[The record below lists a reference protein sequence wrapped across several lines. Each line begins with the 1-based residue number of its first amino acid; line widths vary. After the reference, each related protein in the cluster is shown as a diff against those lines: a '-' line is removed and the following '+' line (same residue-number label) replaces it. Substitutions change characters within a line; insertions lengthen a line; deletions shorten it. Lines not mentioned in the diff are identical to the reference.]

1 MRRTGKLSPLSA
13 TGTAGWGAGGMTWF
27 MAAPREFLQL
37 SLTAGL
43 QHSRHG
49 RVSSKGMEM
58 TVRHALRTFH
68 ALRQNRAALHELN
81 GLDGRIKNQILRGL
95 LSCSQIALQLG
106 EAVETIEIAQNFAEI
121 SVALHA

>member
-1 MRRTGKLSPLSA
+1 
-13 TGTAGWGAGGMTWF
+13 
-27 MAAPREFLQL
+27 
-37 SLTAGL
+37 
-43 QHSRHG
+43 
-49 RVSSKGMEM
+49 M

-68 ALRQNRAALHELN
+68 ALWQNRAALHELN
-81 GLDGRIKNQILRGL
+81 GWDGRIKNQILRGL

>member
-1 MRRTGKLSPLSA
+1 
-13 TGTAGWGAGGMTWF
+13 
-27 MAAPREFLQL
+27 
-37 SLTAGL
+37 
-43 QHSRHG
+43 
-49 RVSSKGMEM
+49 M

-68 ALRQNRAALHELN
+68 ALWQNRAALHE
-81 GLDGRIKNQILRGL
+81 LDGRIKNQILRGL